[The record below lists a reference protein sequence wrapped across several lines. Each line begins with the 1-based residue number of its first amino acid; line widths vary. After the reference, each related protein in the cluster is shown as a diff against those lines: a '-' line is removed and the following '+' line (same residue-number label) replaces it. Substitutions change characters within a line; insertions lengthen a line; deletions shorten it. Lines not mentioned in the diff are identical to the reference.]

1 MRREMN
7 NCVKKPVR
15 QMQIFSPL
23 QDRDEIQSCYL
34 SQIYR
39 PPPCLGP
46 EIREANALSFMISW
60 VSHLPYLSSPLCSLV
75 VNMSTPAEK
84 C

>member
-39 PPPCLGP
+39 QPPCLGP